1 MCVCVC
7 VHVCMHVCVCVYVL
21 SVCAYISTMS
31 CCAFSVSLVCFQ
43 RDHVLSIF
51 SVVETSLTEMDI
63 VFIHHHTQL
72 SINGHTFHSSL
83 YPVLKV
89 SVLCQVFILRY
100 LCMLCWEFIL
110 LCLSMHAML
119 VVCLF
124 LMYIFL
130 SVHLILSVCVCFVE
144 CSSYSVCLCML
155 CWVFILLYVYFA
167 ECLFYSVCPC
177 MLCSMFILLYVYF
190 I

>member
-1 MCVCVC
+1 MCVCVHVCVCVCVRACVHACLRACVCVCVRACMCVCVC
-7 VHVCMHVCVCVYVL
+7 VHVCMRVCVCVYVL

-100 LCMLCWEFIL
+100 LCMLC
-110 LCLSMHAML
+110 
-119 VVCLF
+119 
-124 LMYIFL
+124 
-130 SVHLILSVCVCFVE
+130 
-144 CSSYSVCLCML
+144 
-155 CWVFILLYVYFA
+155 
-167 ECLFYSVCPC
+167 
-177 MLCSMFILLYVYF
+177 
-190 I
+190 